1 MKKLVTVNPRKKI
14 KEMRMR
20 FFDRELDFRVR
31 LFNVLAIA
39 GTAISLAA
47 TVVNLITS
55 MWVSAAVSG
64 LLAVLSFAL
73 TYFTYKTGKYQTGY
87 IITIIAIFMVF
98 FPMLFFTS
106 GGYKGGTPALFI
118 FAVLFTTLMLEGKWA
133 ILVSFAEIAEY
144 VIIAVIAYKDP
155 TLVTWFAT
163 EWEMLADIIFTTI
176 AVCIACGTVIFFHL
190 REYEA
195 QRIKLSEQNEQLKH
209 YSEAKSVFLT
219 TVAHEIK
226 NPLNAINLYA
236 HDTVELLD
244 EKDPDINTMRAN
256 QNTIEK
262 MVLRI
267 DRIVVELM
275 DTVAIEQGRLSL
287 DLAPVRLS
295 HLLRETTEIYFNKNN
310 TGENRLILKL
320 DEKLP
325 PIVAD
330 SARIIQVV
338 TNLLSNSMQ
347 HTKNGFIMIT
357 LKGNSKSQ
365 IVSVTDNGEGMS
377 EEIKSKVFGGYISV
391 NKEKW
396 RHGIGLFVS
405 RQIIEAHEGKV
416 WIESE
421 LGKGTTVSFS
431 LPYGEKTDE

>member
-144 VIIAVIAYKDP
+144 VIIAVIAYKILHLLHGLP
-155 TLVTWFAT
+155 LSGKCLRTLF
-163 EWEMLADIIFTTI
+163 LLL
-176 AVCIACGTVIFFHL
+176 L
-190 REYEA
+190 RYVLPA
-195 QRIKLSEQNEQLKH
+195 
-209 YSEAKSVFLT
+209 
-219 TVAHEIK
+219 
-226 NPLNAINLYA
+226 
-236 HDTVELLD
+236 ELLYSFIF
-244 EKDPDINTMRAN
+244 ENTKR
-256 QNTIEK
+256 K
-262 MVLRI
+262 
-267 DRIVVELM
+267 ELSF
-275 DTVAIEQGRLSL
+275 R
-287 DLAPVRLS
+287 
-295 HLLRETTEIYFNKNN
+295 
-310 TGENRLILKL
+310 NRT
-320 DEKLP
+320 
-325 PIVAD
+325 
-330 SARIIQVV
+330 S
-338 TNLLSNSMQ
+338 S
-347 HTKNGFIMIT
+347 
-357 LKGNSKSQ
+357 
-365 IVSVTDNGEGMS
+365 
-377 EEIKSKVFGGYISV
+377 
-391 NKEKW
+391 
-396 RHGIGLFVS
+396 
-405 RQIIEAHEGKV
+405 
-416 WIESE
+416 
-421 LGKGTTVSFS
+421 
-431 LPYGEKTDE
+431 